1 MGQANE
7 RSYDVTSTQE
17 QIARLAF
24 LDLQGTIGQLK
35 GERLEERRGIM
46 ASLIEAGITEA
57 KGKAFDFIGED
68 RLPNRELY
76 IAYFDIT

>member
-1 MGQANE
+1 M
-7 RSYDVTSTQE
+7 TPTQE
-17 QIARLAF
+17 KIARLAF

-35 GERLEERRGIM
+35 GERLEERTSIM
-46 ASLIEAGITEA
+46 TSLIADGITEA

-68 RLPNRELY
+68 RRANRDLY